1 MSTSSVQVE
10 FGAST
15 ELKKLHYT
23 NIRQF
28 QSIARKS
35 LIKLIERIRERS
47 SLAFK
52 LTYLS
57 ALFLTQIVSM
67 KQTTLETRFS
77 SPLEMLIEKK
87 SIISV
92 ATDKALNQHIQLIKN
107 NDFLAQLKKSILQ
120 LNE

>member
-28 QSIARKS
+28 RSIARKS
-35 LIKLIERIRERS
+35 LIKLIETIRERS

-92 ATDKALNQHIQLIKN
+92 ATDKALNQHIQLIKT
-107 NDFLAQLKKSILQ
+107 NDFVAQLKNSILQ